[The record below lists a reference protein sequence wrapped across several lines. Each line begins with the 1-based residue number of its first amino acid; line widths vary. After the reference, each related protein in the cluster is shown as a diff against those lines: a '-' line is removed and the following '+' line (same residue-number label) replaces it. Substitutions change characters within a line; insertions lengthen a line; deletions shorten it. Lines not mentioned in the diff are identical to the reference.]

1 MKIFILSL
9 LAIMTLS
16 SCAKDDSNVTVTTL
30 SSPRPLIPGNA
41 TSCLAS
47 KSSDTP
53 SRDIEPDYFTL
64 PSLTF
69 TRKDVS
75 KNFRVTFLRIS
86 IPLGTENY
94 ECVFGGDELAALHST
109 WWSSTTKDAVIPAGS
124 AANFTTDCAIRC
136 GGIARQSAGFS
147 ASGVLEV
154 MGAEFTNTVD
164 ETPVRTSTVISI
176 QGF

>member
-1 MKIFILSL
+1 MKILALCL

-16 SCAKDDSNVTVTTL
+16 SCAKDDSNITVTTI
-30 SSPRPLIPGNA
+30 SSPRPLIPGTA
-41 TSCLAS
+41 TSCLAD

-69 TRKDVS
+69 TRKDTS
-75 KNFRVTFLRIS
+75 KSFRVTFIRIT
-86 IPLGTENY
+86 IPLATENY
-94 ECVFGGDELAALHST
+94 ECVFGGDDLAALDDAWFQT
-109 WWSSTTKDAVIPAGS
+109 KTKDAVIPAGVPQ
-124 AANFTTDCAIRC
+124 FTTDCAIRC
-136 GGIARQSAGFS
+136 GGIKRQPTGFS

-154 MGAEFTNTVD
+154 MGAEFTDAIN
-164 ETPVRTSTVISI
+164 ETPVRISTIISI

>member
-1 MKIFILSL
+1 MKILVLSL

-16 SCAKDDSNVTVTTL
+16 SCAKEDSNITVTTI

-41 TSCLAS
+41 TSCLAD
-47 KSSDTP
+47 KSSDSP

-69 TRKDVS
+69 TRKDTS
-75 KNFRVTFLRIS
+75 KNFRVTFIRIT

-94 ECVFGGDELAALHST
+94 ECVFGGDELAALNTS
-109 WWSSTTKDAVIPAGS
+109 WWTTPTKDAVIPAGGAPS
-124 AANFTTDCAIRC
+124 FSTDCAIRC
-136 GGIARQSAGFS
+136 GGIKRQAAGFS

-154 MGAEFTNTVD
+154 MGAEYTDTVN
-164 ETPVRTSTVISI
+164 ETPVRISTVISI

>member
-1 MKIFILSL
+1 MRIFILSL

-16 SCAKDDSNVTVTTL
+16 SCAKDESNVTVTTL

-41 TSCLAS
+41 TSCLADR
-47 KSSDTP
+47 SSDSP

-64 PSLTF
+64 PTLTF
-69 TRKDVS
+69 TRKDTT
-75 KNFRVTFLRIS
+75 KNFRVTFIRIS

-94 ECVFGGDELAALHST
+94 ECVFGGDELAALDSSWYST
-109 WWSSTTKDAVIPAGS
+109 KTKDAIIPAGG
-124 AANFTTDCAIRC
+124 AASFSTDCAIRC
-136 GGIARQSAGFS
+136 GGIKRQSAGFS

-154 MGAEFTNTVD
+154 MGAEFTNTLD

>member
-1 MKIFILSL
+1 MKVIVLSL
-9 LAIMTLS
+9 LAIMALS
-16 SCAKDDSNVTVTTL
+16 SCAKEDSNITVTTI

-41 TSCLAS
+41 TSCLAD

-69 TRKDVS
+69 TRKDTS
-75 KNFRVTFLRIS
+75 KNFRVTFIRIT
-86 IPLGTENY
+86 IPLGGENY
-94 ECVFGGDELAALHST
+94 ECVFGGDELAAL
-109 WWSSTTKDAVIPAGS
+109 SSSWYNSQTKDAIIPAGG
-124 AANFTTDCAIRC
+124 AATFSTDCAIRC
-136 GGIARQSAGFS
+136 GGIKRQQAGFS

-154 MGAEFTNTVD
+154 MGAEYTDSVN
-164 ETPVRTSTVISI
+164 ETPVRISTVVSI